1 MRHIRRF
8 STCVHSAILAI
19 LGVKIQIFEKLPK
32 HYIIEGLSM
41 HYYVCG
47 IIVIGS
53 LRIPTESAIKTECAF
68 VCHFRALSRPQQLSG
83 SHMANDSIYPK

>member
-1 MRHIRRF
+1 
-8 STCVHSAILAI
+8 
-19 LGVKIQIFEKLPK
+19 
-32 HYIIEGLSM
+32 M

-47 IIVIGS
+47 IVIGS